1 MEEETIS
8 MKSIQWLKP
17 DFRYRDIG
25 SIAIYRFKAKL
36 LLADNVVRET
46 DRQIIFENHNCYE
59 TV

>member
-1 MEEETIS
+1 MEEETIT

-46 DRQIIFENHNCYE
+46 DR
-59 TV
+59 

>member
-25 SIAIYRFKAKL
+25 SIAIYSFKAKL

-46 DRQIIFENHNCYE
+46 DR
-59 TV
+59 